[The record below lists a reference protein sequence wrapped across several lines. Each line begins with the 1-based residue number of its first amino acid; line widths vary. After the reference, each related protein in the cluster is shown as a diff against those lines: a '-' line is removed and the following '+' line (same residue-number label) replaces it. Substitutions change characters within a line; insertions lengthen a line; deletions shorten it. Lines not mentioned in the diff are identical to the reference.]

1 MRTIK
6 YKNFIEFLW
15 LLCTEIPELANWMIS
30 EDEFVTMARRMGAPE
45 EGIREF
51 IELVSAGAYELE
63 IQDEIKNATKIL
75 EL

>member
-15 LLCTEIPELANWMIS
+15 LLCTEIPELANWTIS
-30 EDEFVTMARRMGAPE
+30 EDELVAMARQLGAPE
-45 EGIREF
+45 ENVREF
-51 IELVSAGAYELE
+51 IELVSTGAYELE
-63 IQDEIKNATKIL
+63 IQDEIKNANKIL